1 MSPVKDMW
9 RFPSYRSVL
18 LRLGIGAASTLG
30 WLAPGAAAA
39 AEPGS
44 TAVAAD
50 CQSLPPALAR
60 EVEAWSTEAR
70 AAKAGT
76 AAAAAPAID
85 PGRKYHISLASDAEL
100 TLRISPQR
108 AMNPPAGFGGYVA
121 LQAGLAGAYR
131 VSLDERAWIEL
142 VAEPTGRAA
151 VVTHSDKRLRCA
163 GIVKNLSFELA
174 AGTRYWVQ
182 LSGAGRD
189 TLDLMVSPPAE

>member
-1 MSPVKDMW
+1 MSDVRRIP
-9 RFPSYRSVL
+9 PSRSVL

-39 AEPGS
+39 AEPAS
-44 TAVAAD
+44 PAVAAD
-50 CQSLPPALAR
+50 CHSLPPALAR
-60 EVEAWSTEAR
+60 EVQAWRMEAR
-70 AAKAGT
+70 AVKVGT
-76 AAAAAPAID
+76 STAAAPAID
-85 PGRKYHISLASDAEL
+85 PGHKYHISLASDAEL

-121 LQAGLAGAYR
+121 LQAGRAGAYR

-142 VAEPTGRAA
+142 IAEPSGRAA

>member
-1 MSPVKDMW
+1 MRPMSDVRRPP
-9 RFPSYRSVL
+9 PSRSVL

-39 AEPGS
+39 AEPAS
-44 TAVAAD
+44 PAVAAD

-60 EVEAWSTEAR
+60 EVQAWRMEAR
-70 AAKAGT
+70 AVKVGT
-76 AAAAAPAID
+76 STAAAPAID
-85 PGRKYHISLASDAEL
+85 LGHKYRLALAPDAEVM
-100 TLRISPQR
+100 LRISPQR

-121 LQAGLAGAYR
+121 LQAGRAGAYR
-131 VSLDERAWIEL
+131 VSLDERAWLEL
-142 VAEPTGRAA
+142 VAEPSGRAA

-174 AGTRYWVQ
+174 AGTRYWIQ

-189 TLDLMVSPPAE
+189 AAELMVSAPAE